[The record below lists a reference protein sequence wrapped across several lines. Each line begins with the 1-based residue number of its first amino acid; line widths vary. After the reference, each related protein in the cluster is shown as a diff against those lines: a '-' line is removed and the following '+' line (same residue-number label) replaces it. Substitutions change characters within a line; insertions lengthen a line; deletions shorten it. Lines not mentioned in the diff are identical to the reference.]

1 MVDEYGR
8 DEIERRINDHELR
21 NFKTYELEEM
31 IEAYKILVKKQ
42 EIRL

>member
-8 DEIERRINDHELR
+8 EEIDRRLNDHELA

-31 IEAYKILVKKQ
+31 IETYKILVKEQ
-42 EIRL
+42 EKRL